1 MASTTKNPDELPSA
15 TLLSKIASYPVL
27 DRDGKEY
34 KFQDLYAGPDAT
46 ERTLIVFVR
55 HFFCGSC
62 QEYITRLSAA
72 LPPSTLA
79 ALTPA
84 TSIIVIGC
92 GSPELISYY
101 ATQSSTPYTIY
112 ADPTRKLY
120 EELGMITTWNVGEQP
135 SYISKS
141 VARLA
146 VEGIWQGLRH
156 AFSGLIFSGGPG
168 EQQGGEFLFEKG
180 GEVRWCH
187 RMQSSWGHTEIG
199 DLEEVLRGNQV
210 GVEEGQ

>member
-1 MASTTKNPDELPSA
+1 M
-15 TLLSKIASYPVL
+15 II
-27 DRDGKEY
+27 
-34 KFQDLYAGPDAT
+34 Q
-46 ERTLIVFVR
+46 
-55 HFFCGSC
+55 SC

-72 LPPSTLA
+72 LPPNTLA

-92 GSPELISYY
+92 GSPELITYY

-146 VEGIWQGLRH
+146 VEGIWEALRH
-156 AFSGLIFSGGPG
+156 AFSGLVFSGGPG